1 VRGLNYCHLYINYA
15 LLYITPIENIMN
27 EITAQN
33 INQINVLY
41 SAQNYAWELEALE
54 SLKEVTSIK
63 SLEDLVLQI

>member
-1 VRGLNYCHLYINYA
+1 
-15 LLYITPIENIMN
+15 MN